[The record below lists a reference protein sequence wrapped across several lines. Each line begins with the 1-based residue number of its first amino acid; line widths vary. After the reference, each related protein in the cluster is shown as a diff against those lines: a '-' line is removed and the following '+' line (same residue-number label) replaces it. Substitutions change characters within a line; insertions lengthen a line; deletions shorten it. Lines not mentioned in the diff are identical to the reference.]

1 MAPQKGTEMRFQ
13 AVYAALQR
21 AMAVFDDWV
30 SQTAKLFVVALLLT
44 VLAGVFWR
52 GFGYPLSWTD
62 EASGYLMVWTACL
75 GWIMATRRHAHI
87 HIRFFQ
93 DHMPGSMRQP
103 CLLLIELMVC
113 VFGCFVAFKSVHL
126 VLVNSDIE
134 AISMPI
140 SAAWLYVP
148 LLPAGLVTAGQA
160 LVDFC
165 RHWGGKT
172 ETAS

>member
-1 MAPQKGTEMRFQ
+1 MSFQNFYAP
-13 AVYAALQR
+13 LQR
-21 AMAVFDDWV
+21 AMTVFDCWV
-30 SQTAKLFVVALLLT
+30 SHLAKLFVVALLLT

-52 GFGYPLSWTD
+52 GFNNPLSWTD

-75 GWIMATRRHAHI
+75 GWILATRRHAHI

-93 DHMPGSMRQP
+93 DHMPKSMRWP
-103 CLLLIELMVC
+103 CLLIIELMVF

-134 AISMPI
+134 ATSMPI

-148 LLPAGLVTAGQA
+148 LLPAGVVTAAQA
-160 LVDFC
+160 LADFS
-165 RHWGGKT
+165 RHWNGRT
-172 ETAS
+172 EAVS